1 MLARGQSVATLW
13 THLPFFQMSLAL
25 LFHLMGMHSLWYA
38 PLYCWLLLVSAWARR
53 APLLWAVL
61 PPAVIAVVEKI
72 AFNTSHFAAM
82 LGNRFGGGQSPEFAD
97 GGMVM
102 TGLTP
107 VDVGNFLISP
117 GLWMGIAFAALFL
130 AAAIRLRRYRE
141 PI

>member
-1 MLARGQSVATLW
+1 
-13 THLPFFQMSLAL
+13 
-25 LFHLMGMHSLWYA
+25 
-38 PLYCWLLLVSAWARR
+38 
-53 APLLWAVL
+53 VL
-61 PPAVIAVVEKI
+61 PPAVIAAVEKI

-117 GLWMGIAFAALFL
+117 GLWIGIAFAALFL